1 MGVFV
6 LLFLKIC
13 GGDVCV
19 WCVSFVMCMCSCFSF
34 LGFGGLEIRL
44 VALLHKHFYVFLFIF
59 QSILT
64 FKLDYAAFLVWEI
77 CLVILFF
84 LKNVLAP
91 KIWNKY
97 KVRDRNEVKSNG
109 AKYWSVLFW
118 VKEIGFFSCSIG
130 AKQKLWIIFSAR
142 FAWILLWI
150 PQLVSICW
158 HANGFFL

>member
-91 KIWNKY
+91 KI
-97 KVRDRNEVKSNG
+97 
-109 AKYWSVLFW
+109 
-118 VKEIGFFSCSIG
+118 
-130 AKQKLWIIFSAR
+130 
-142 FAWILLWI
+142 
-150 PQLVSICW
+150 
-158 HANGFFL
+158 